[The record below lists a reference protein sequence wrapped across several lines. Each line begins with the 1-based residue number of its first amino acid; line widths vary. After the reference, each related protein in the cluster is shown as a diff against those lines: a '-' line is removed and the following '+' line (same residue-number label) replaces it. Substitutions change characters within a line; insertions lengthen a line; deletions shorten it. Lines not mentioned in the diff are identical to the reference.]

1 MPLPLKEFRLG
12 TEIDVVR
19 IQIDIIANVLHG
31 SVHVIVTDVPE
42 EENATGTSIVPTDRV
57 TVTVTVTV
65 TDIIEVVVDVLVLD
79 LEIVLRLPLHLAVLH
94 LVVLRVVL
102 RVFHWVVHQVVR
114 HPLYIH
120 HPTIHTT
127 RVFRVFLNLYH
138 HTTNNLVWCLTY
150 QIL

>member
-1 MPLPLKEFRLG
+1 MPLPLKEFRLA

-31 SVHVIVTDVPE
+31 SVRVIVTDVPE
-42 EENATGTSIVPTDRV
+42 EENATETNTVPTDRV
-57 TVTVTVTV
+57 TETVTV
-65 TDIIEVVVDVLVLD
+65 TDTTEVVVDVLVLD

-94 LVVLRVVL
+94 LEVLRVVL
-102 RVFHWVVHQVVR
+102 LVFHWEVHQVVCLQ
-114 HPLYIH
+114 LYIH

>member
-19 IQIDIIANVLHG
+19 IQIDIIANVLRG
-31 SVHVIVTDVPE
+31 SVRVIVTDVPE

-57 TVTVTVTV
+57 TVTVTVTD
-65 TDIIEVVVDVLVLD
+65 TIEVVVDVLVLD
-79 LEIVLRLPLHLAVLH
+79 LEIVLRLPLHLAVLLQEVH
-94 LVVLRVVL
+94 QEVLRV
-102 RVFHWVVHQVVR
+102 HWEVHQVVR

-120 HPTIHTT
+120 HLTIHTT

-138 HTTNNLVWCLTY
+138 PTTNNLVWCLTY

>member
-1 MPLPLKEFRLG
+1 MPHPLKEFRLA

-19 IQIDIIANVLHG
+19 IQIDIIANVLHA
-31 SVHVIVTDVPE
+31 SVPVIVTDVPE
-42 EENATGTSIVPTDRV
+42 EENVTGTDTVPVDRG

-65 TDIIEVVVDVLVLD
+65 TDTTEVVVDVLVLD

-94 LVVLRVVL
+94 LEVLL
-102 RVFHWVVHQVVR
+102 VFHWEVHQVVR
-114 HPLYIH
+114 LQLYIH

>member
-1 MPLPLKEFRLG
+1 MPLPLKEFRLA

-19 IQIDIIANVLHG
+19 IQIDIIATVLHG
-31 SVHVIVTDVPE
+31 SVRVIVTDVPE

-65 TDIIEVVVDVLVLD
+65 TDIIEVVVDVLVLG
-79 LEIVLRLPLHLAVLH
+79 LEIVLRLPLHLAALH
-94 LVVLRVVL
+94 PEVHRVVL
-102 RVFHWVVHQVVR
+102 RVHWEVHQVVR

-138 HTTNNLVWCLTY
+138 PTTNNLVWCLTY

>member
-1 MPLPLKEFRLG
+1 MPLPLKEFRLA

-31 SVHVIVTDVPE
+31 SVRVIVTDVPE
-42 EENATGTSIVPTDRV
+42 EENATETSTVPIDRG
-57 TVTVTVTV
+57 TVTVTV
-65 TDIIEVVVDVLVLD
+65 TDTIEVVVDVLVLD

-94 LVVLRVVL
+94 LEVLRV
-102 RVFHWVVHQVVR
+102 HWEVHQVVR

-138 HTTNNLVWCLTY
+138 PTTNNLVWCLTY

>member
-1 MPLPLKEFRLG
+1 MPLPLKEFRLA

-31 SVHVIVTDVPE
+31 SVRVIVTDVPE
-42 EENATGTSIVPTDRV
+42 EENATETSTVPTDRGTE
-57 TVTVTVTV
+57 TVTG
-65 TDIIEVVVDVLVLD
+65 TDTIEVVVDVLVLD
-79 LEIVLRLPLHLAVLH
+79 LEIVLRLPLHLAVH
-94 LVVLRVVL
+94 HQEVLRVVL
-102 RVFHWVVHQVVR
+102 LEVHWEVHQVVR

-138 HTTNNLVWCLTY
+138 HTTNNRVWCLTY

>member
-31 SVHVIVTDVPE
+31 SVRVIVTDVPE
-42 EENATGTSIVPTDRV
+42 EENATGTNIVPIDRGTG
-57 TVTVTVTV
+57 TVTVIDT
-65 TDIIEVVVDVLVLD
+65 IEVVVDVLVLD

-94 LVVLRVVL
+94 LEVLRVVPL
-102 RVFHWVVHQVVR
+102 VFHWVVHQVVR
-114 HPLYIH
+114 HQVYIH
-120 HPTIHTT
+120 HLTIHTT

>member
-1 MPLPLKEFRLG
+1 MPLPLKEFRLA

-31 SVHVIVTDVPE
+31 SVRVIVTDVPE
-42 EENATGTSIVPTDRV
+42 EENATGTSTVPTDRV
-57 TVTVTVTV
+57 TETVTV
-65 TDIIEVVVDVLVLD
+65 TDTIEVVVDVLVLD
-79 LEIVLRLPLHLAVLH
+79 LEIVLRLPLHLVVLH
-94 LVVLRVVL
+94 QEVLQEVPL
-102 RVFHWVVHQVVR
+102 VFHWVVLLVVR